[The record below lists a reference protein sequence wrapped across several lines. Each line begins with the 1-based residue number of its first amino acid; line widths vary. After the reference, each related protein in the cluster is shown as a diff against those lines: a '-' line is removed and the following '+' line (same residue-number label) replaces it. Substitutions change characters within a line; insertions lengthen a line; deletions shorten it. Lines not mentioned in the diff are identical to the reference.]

1 MGTEYLIDTN
11 VIIGYLDN
19 KIPTAGM
26 EFISSVVDETPA
38 ISIISKIELLRFDTT
53 EEILKVLTDFVN
65 HSDVYPLNDAVA
77 YKTISISRGKKI
89 KLPDA
94 IIAATCITY
103 DLTLLTRNTG
113 DFKGIAHLKILNPW
127 EMTDTG

>member
-26 EFISSVVDETPA
+26 EFISSVVDETPV
-38 ISIISKIELLRFDTT
+38 IPIISKIELLRFD
-53 EEILKVLTDFVN
+53 
-65 HSDVYPLNDAVA
+65 
-77 YKTISISRGKKI
+77 KT
-89 KLPDA
+89 
-94 IIAATCITY
+94 IAATCITY

-127 EMTDTG
+127 EMTDAG